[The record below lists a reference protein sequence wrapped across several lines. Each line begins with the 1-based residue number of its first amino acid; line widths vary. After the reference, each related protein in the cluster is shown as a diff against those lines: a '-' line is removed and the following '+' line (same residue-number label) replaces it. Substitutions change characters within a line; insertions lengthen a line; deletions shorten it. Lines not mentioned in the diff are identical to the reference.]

1 MIAVDT
7 SALMAILRKEELG
20 EACEAALRTDQ
31 PILMSAATLAE
42 CLIVA
47 RRKQALPGM
56 NILLELL
63 ELQIVDVTPE
73 VARAAA
79 DAYARWGK
87 GFHDADLNYGDCFSY
102 VAAKSN
108 DCPLLYVGNDFARTD
123 IVGALA

>member
-7 SALMAILRKEELG
+7 SALMAILRKEQLG
-20 EACEAALRTDQ
+20 EACEAALRTDE

-63 ELQIVDVTPE
+63 EL
-73 VARAAA
+73 AHRADPGTWRVLERPFFCAE
-79 DAYARWGK
+79 
-87 GFHDADLNYGDCFSY
+87 
-102 VAAKSN
+102 
-108 DCPLLYVGNDFARTD
+108 
-123 IVGALA
+123 

>member
-47 RRKQALPGM
+47 RRKRTLPGM
-56 NILLELL
+56 NILLDLL
-63 ELQIVDVTPE
+63 ELQIIDVTSD
-73 VARAAA
+73 VAQAAA
-79 DAYARWGK
+79 EAYGRWGK

-102 VAAKSN
+102 VTAKAN
-108 DCPLLYVGNDFARTD
+108 DCPLLYVGDDFAQTD
-123 IVGALA
+123 IRNALG

>member
-1 MIAVDT
+1 VIVVDT
-7 SALMAILRKEELG
+7 SALMAILRKEQLG
-20 EACEAALRTDQ
+20 EACEAALRTDE

-63 ELQIVDVTPE
+63 ELQIIDVTPD
-73 VARAAA
+73 VARAASE
-79 DAYARWGK
+79 AYAKWGK

-102 VAAKSN
+102 VAAKAN
-108 DCPLLYVGNDFARTD
+108 DCALLYVGDDFAKTD
-123 IVGALA
+123 IRSALG